1 MTFAGSRLHVLDW
14 VEGGTQRA
22 FPDSLNEM
30 LQPTGVRLSPG
41 DIWRPVGHSAPAEAL
56 LDRPCAPLLPV
67 EVSRMLRAWWL
78 AVDRPSA
85 SGPNWDLAAAADFPD
100 GRRGLVLIEAKAHSG
115 ELRGEEV
122 GMRLRPDSNLANR
135 NRIGEAIAEA
145 RDALGGEAAGVRI
158 SRDRCYQFS
167 NRVAFAWRLAA
178 QNVPVVLIYLGFTGD
193 TVIGRLSEP
202 IHDEAGWRE
211 LIAEHTRDVLPA
223 EMWERNLGPDR
234 DIAPL
239 WLLVRSL
246 PVARQSPDRDL
257 RRPQRK

>member
-14 VEGGTQRA
+14 VEGHAERA

-30 LQPTGVRLSPG
+30 LQPTGVRVSPG
-41 DIWRPVGHSAPAEAL
+41 GLWRPTGHSAPAEAL
-56 LDRPCAPLLPV
+56 LDRPCVPLLPE
-67 EVSRMLRAWWL
+67 EVSRRLRAWWL
-78 AVDRPSA
+78 AVDRPTA
-85 SGPNWDLAAAADFPD
+85 SGPNWDLAAAADFPN
-100 GRRGLVLIEAKAHSG
+100 GRRGLVLIEAKAHAG

-135 NRIGEAIAEA
+135 TRIGEAIAEA

-158 SRDRCYQFS
+158 SRDMCYQFS

-178 QNVPVVLIYLGFTGD
+178 ENVPVVLIYLGFTGD
-193 TVIGRLSEP
+193 AVIGRLSEP
-202 IHDEAGWRE
+202 IIDDAGWRE
-211 LIAEHTRDVLPA
+211 LIAEHTRGVLPA
-223 EMWERNLGPDR
+223 EMWERNLGTDR

-246 PVARQSPDRDL
+246 PVARLSPEQEF
-257 RRPQRK
+257 RRRQRE